1 MKYLFDASSILEA
14 ITKDKIEVLSANYT
28 VELARYELGN
38 TIWKRI
44 RLLGKVNRE
53 EYTRLISLV
62 KRVLKLMETLSIE
75 CHETQIAEV
84 AAKLNI
90 TFYDAAYVFHA
101 KQKNIPLV
109 TEDKELK
116 TKTATFIKTQSLKE
130 IPS

>member
-14 ITKDKIEVLSANYT
+14 ITKDKIEVLSVNYT

-44 RLLGKVNRE
+44 RLLGKVNRM

-62 KRVLKLMETLSIE
+62 KRVLKLMEVLSIE
-75 CHETQIAEV
+75 CHETQIAEI

-116 TKTATFIKTQSLKE
+116 TKTAAFIKTKSLKE

>member
-14 ITKDKIEVLSANYT
+14 ITKDKIEVLSVNYT

-116 TKTATFIKTQSLKE
+116 TKTAAFIKTKSLKE